1 MVKEKASFGIVLFWG
16 DNTFCLQPEPTESRL
31 RVRSVLW
38 GFVRFYRCRS
48 CFGVGWVCG
57 IRFLQDVSKKI
68 RQKFPANLSA
78 SRGILCMVTVR
89 IRSVP
94 DRCNSEFRDRPR
106 QPAGHSQAREGKR
119 SRLMCRVRFETLF
132 SLPKPVCTLNA
143 RQCFRSFHSVCLI
156 IAYFRPLVKR
166 FCKLFPISANLLQFI
181 RHYLL
186 FSYQFRKNIE
196 KVRIIR

>member
-1 MVKEKASFGIVLFWG
+1 MTDTVYHTFIEIARLFPKKAEKRPAKQIRKALF
-16 DNTFCLQPEPTESRL
+16 
-31 RVRSVLW
+31 V
-38 GFVRFYRCRS
+38 FVCMN
-48 CFGVGWVCG
+48 
-57 IRFLQDVSKKI
+57 
-68 RQKFPANLSA
+68 FP
-78 SRGILCMVTVR
+78 VR
-89 IRSVP
+89 IRSAP

-106 QPAGHSQAREGKR
+106 QPAEHSQTREGKQAHQ
-119 SRLMCRVRFETLF
+119 LCRVRSETLF

-143 RQCFRSFHSVCLI
+143 RQCFRSFLSVCLI

-166 FCKLFPISANLLQFI
+166 FCKLFPISANLLLFI

>member
-1 MVKEKASFGIVLFWG
+1 MTFTVYHTFSVFARCFEKNQTKIPREPFGFAG
-16 DNTFCLQPEPTESRL
+16 N
-31 RVRSVLW
+31 
-38 GFVRFYRCRS
+38 
-48 CFGVGWVCG
+48 
-57 IRFLQDVSKKI
+57 
-68 RQKFPANLSA
+68 
-78 SRGILCMVTVR
+78 LCMVTVR

-106 QPAGHSQAREGKR
+106 QPAEHSQAREGKR

-166 FCKLFPISANLLQFI
+166 FCKLFPISANLLLFI